1 MMQNEDEEEEAV
13 GDKKVDHHPDEKLKS
28 NKENKQAE
36 KF

>member
-1 MMQNEDEEEEAV
+1 MMQKAYEDEKAV
-13 GDKKVDHHPDEKLKS
+13 GDKKVDHPEKLKS